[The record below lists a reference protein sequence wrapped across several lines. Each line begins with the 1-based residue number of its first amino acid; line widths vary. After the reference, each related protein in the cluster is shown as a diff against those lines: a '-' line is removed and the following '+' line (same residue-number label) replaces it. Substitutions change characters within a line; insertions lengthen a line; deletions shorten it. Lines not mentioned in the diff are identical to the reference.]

1 MDSHSKTIPPSDK
14 PCTSIPP
21 NLLPSAPASPPTP
34 APSPTPHQRVPSWRS
49 SEQDEDP
56 LLFNTKYFESLS
68 GPRKQQYLE
77 AILSLCSSQQLSF
90 VSSYVAPRLRKD
102 PFLVFP
108 TEISLR
114 VLSFVD
120 DPKTLAR
127 ASQVSSR
134 WHELLNDDIT
144 WKNLC
149 ERHAFTHRR
158 PAEDNQD
165 LIEPIHNHRTNSL
178 SGLQRRPNSATIQS
192 RDGFADFHRSLS
204 GDWSASSA
212 VQARRLR
219 VRPLSYK
226 YHFKQ
231 KYMIESAWSKGG
243 RCTQRHIS
251 PDQGV
256 VTSLHLTP
264 KYIVASLDNAKI
276 HVYDTNGENQKTL
289 EGHVMGVWAM
299 VPWDDILVSGGC
311 DREVRVWNMATG
323 ESIYLLRGHTSTVR
337 CLKMSDKNTA
347 ISGSRDTTLR
357 IWDLRTGTCRSVLVG
372 HQASVRCL
380 AVHGDIVVSGSYDTT
395 ARVWSISEGRFLRA
409 LSGHFSQIY
418 AIAFDG
424 RRIATGSLD
433 TSVRVWDP
441 NTGQCHAILQGHTSL
456 VGQLQMSGDTLV
468 TGGSDGS
475 VRVWSLTRMAPIHR
489 LAAHDNSV
497 TSLQFDNNRIVSGGS
512 DGRVKVWCLRTGQ
525 LLRELSTP
533 SDTVWRVTFEEEKAV
548 IMSSR
553 SGRTVMEVWSFSPPL
568 EDKEFDAATIGVSSS
583 ISEPTPARSNRSL
596 RPLVLSDPPH
606 RSDGDQLLLNL
617 HLQRCCLDLLL
628 LRDSHLAPPA
638 GQDWSIFTAFSV
650 LRSIFALTMN
660 KTLEGAQDTRFEL
673 DNYNLRNTGLI
684 AKLATPVSS
693 KAFLEAGLFSTCD
706 EALPE
711 CGNCRVYGRPCPGYR
726 LESIFRN
733 ETSKVEQLVKRSGS
747 LVPSS
752 SGSQRGRRFGRDAST
767 GPSLTVY
774 QVADSTWGERA
785 LCYFFDQY
793 TSGDD
798 PDEAMSY
805 LSFLPSFYTACRENG
820 IDNATPASTC
830 LRLAVDATA
839 LMTLS
844 NHVNA
849 PPLVLRAREYYG
861 RALRG
866 LQQALTTKTQAVKD
880 ETFATMVLLALFE
893 DITGERNGLASS
905 HAAGFELLMKL
916 RGEDQ
921 LGHAR
926 GRDLFHFAYTHTH
939 VELLA
944 LRGRPHY
951 NTDWIVERL
960 SGADPIARLILIA
973 SKISQLFLATSS
985 LQASAVAAASAS
997 VPDSTTNTGTG
1008 ATPDSISQLS
1018 LLLLTGRQIDLELTS
1033 WSQDLPERWLPLVIY
1048 PDKSSKF
1055 NTLTDDYEPLI
1066 TYHHL
1071 SIASVWTYYRAVRI
1085 VSHLIM
1091 LELRRALAAA
1101 AGTSASIDDSAMPT
1115 AAQATP
1121 AIIQKQILDIC
1132 RSIPFCLGDVD
1143 IKGNRTTSPSAG
1155 SERDSKPQPRA
1166 RAFSVYSM
1174 IWPLWYILSCGLA
1187 TPAQE
1192 DHIRNCLARIGS
1204 VLGIKLALV
1213 LAQDAESQRRPPI
1226 SLEGLML
1233 GGPVPGY

>member
-1 MDSHSKTIPPSDK
+1 MGIRRTSDPPMISGMGSHSKAIPPSDK

-34 APSPTPHQRVPSWRS
+34 APSPTPHQRLPSWRA
-49 SEQDEDP
+49 SEQEEDA
-56 LLFNTKYFESLS
+56 LLLNTKFFESLS
-68 GPRKQQYLE
+68 GPRRQQYLE

-102 PFLVFP
+102 PFRVFP

-114 VLSFVD
+114 VLSFVE

-127 ASQVSSR
+127 ASQVSKR
-134 WHELLNDDIT
+134 WHALLEDDIT

-149 ERHAFTHRR
+149 EKHAFTHRR

-165 LIEPIHNHRTNSL
+165 IIEPIHNHRTNSL

-192 RDGFADFHRSLS
+192 RDGFADIPRSLS
-204 GDWSASSA
+204 GDWITSSSI
-212 VQARRLR
+212 QTRKRR

-395 ARVWSISEGRFLRA
+395 ARVWSISQGRFLRA

-433 TSVRVWDP
+433 TSVRIWDP

-553 SGRTVMEVWSFSPPL
+553 SGRTVMEVWSFSPPP
-568 EDKEFDAATIGVSSS
+568 EDTEFDAATIGASSS
-583 ISEPTPARSNRSL
+583 ISEPPPARDSHPL
-596 RPLVLSDPPH
+596 RPLVLPDLPQ
-606 RSDGDQLLLNL
+606 RSDGDQVMV
-617 HLQRCCLDLLL
+617 DV
-628 LRDSHLAPPA
+628 PP
-638 GQDWSIFTAFSV
+638 
-650 LRSIFALTMN
+650 
-660 KTLEGAQDTRFEL
+660 
-673 DNYNLRNTGLI
+673 
-684 AKLATPVSS
+684 
-693 KAFLEAGLFSTCD
+693 
-706 EALPE
+706 
-711 CGNCRVYGRPCPGYR
+711 
-726 LESIFRN
+726 
-733 ETSKVEQLVKRSGS
+733 
-747 LVPSS
+747 
-752 SGSQRGRRFGRDAST
+752 
-767 GPSLTVY
+767 
-774 QVADSTWGERA
+774 
-785 LCYFFDQY
+785 
-793 TSGDD
+793 
-798 PDEAMSY
+798 
-805 LSFLPSFYTACRENG
+805 
-820 IDNATPASTC
+820 
-830 LRLAVDATA
+830 
-839 LMTLS
+839 
-844 NHVNA
+844 
-849 PPLVLRAREYYG
+849 
-861 RALRG
+861 
-866 LQQALTTKTQAVKD
+866 
-880 ETFATMVLLALFE
+880 
-893 DITGERNGLASS
+893 
-905 HAAGFELLMKL
+905 
-916 RGEDQ
+916 
-921 LGHAR
+921 
-926 GRDLFHFAYTHTH
+926 
-939 VELLA
+939 
-944 LRGRPHY
+944 
-951 NTDWIVERL
+951 
-960 SGADPIARLILIA
+960 
-973 SKISQLFLATSS
+973 
-985 LQASAVAAASAS
+985 
-997 VPDSTTNTGTG
+997 
-1008 ATPDSISQLS
+1008 
-1018 LLLLTGRQIDLELTS
+1018 
-1033 WSQDLPERWLPLVIY
+1033 
-1048 PDKSSKF
+1048 
-1055 NTLTDDYEPLI
+1055 
-1066 TYHHL
+1066 
-1071 SIASVWTYYRAVRI
+1071 
-1085 VSHLIM
+1085 
-1091 LELRRALAAA
+1091 
-1101 AGTSASIDDSAMPT
+1101 
-1115 AAQATP
+1115 
-1121 AIIQKQILDIC
+1121 
-1132 RSIPFCLGDVD
+1132 
-1143 IKGNRTTSPSAG
+1143 
-1155 SERDSKPQPRA
+1155 
-1166 RAFSVYSM
+1166 
-1174 IWPLWYILSCGLA
+1174 
-1187 TPAQE
+1187 
-1192 DHIRNCLARIGS
+1192 
-1204 VLGIKLALV
+1204 
-1213 LAQDAESQRRPPI
+1213 
-1226 SLEGLML
+1226 
-1233 GGPVPGY
+1233 